1 MKPSQNLLDEHTAA
15 QVAELFGTLGDASR
29 VRIVAAL
36 LEAEQNVS
44 SLAEVVGISASAV
57 SHHMRV
63 LRQMRFVRARKE
75 GREVFYCL
83 DDEHIADLFR
93 RGLDH
98 VQHD

>member
-1 MKPSQNLLDEHTAA
+1 MKPIKNTLDQHTAT

-36 LEAEQNVS
+36 LNSEQNVS
-44 SLAEVVGISASAV
+44 SLANVVGISASAV

-63 LRQMRFVRARKE
+63 LRQMRFVRAKKK
-75 GREVFYCL
+75 GREVIYCL
-83 DDEHIADLFR
+83 DDEHIADLFL

-98 VQHD
+98 IQHG